1 MKKIV
6 GLVMLLL
13 VLSSVFVGVVAA
25 FNSYGPPV
33 EAGDGIPSG
42 NPFIRPEDNPGKGPA
57 PNSGD
62 GIPDGSGF

>member
-13 VLSSVFVGVVAA
+13 VFASVFSGAVAA
-25 FNSYGPPV
+25 DNSIGPAPSS
-33 EAGDGIPSG
+33 GDCIPDG
-42 NPFIRPEDNPGKGPA
+42 NPFIRPENPGDGPA

-62 GIPDGSGF
+62 GIQDGSGF